1 MVYANPIW
9 VAEDVASTRFE
20 ESIFKK
26 ILLTRRATVLGVT
39 NSSPPISRLLLPA
52 AMRRRTSA

>member
-1 MVYANPIW
+1 MIYANPIW

-26 ILLTRRATVLGVT
+26 ILLTRRATV